1 MYGLWHFLW
10 QAGSN
15 KDKFDQQGDFQSA
28 ISQNRDISYQ
38 GL

>member
-1 MYGLWHFLW
+1 MDFGIFCDRLLVT
-10 QAGSN
+10 N
-15 KDKFDQQGDFQSA
+15 KFDQQGDFQSA